1 MGARLSFSDTVVSLT
16 ISPMKTECLKEV
28 TEIDTLVS
36 KTKPFGPEKRYLP
49 LGKEEK
55 APISP
60 TCLSSR
66 SLILCLRLVSHRL
79 SFTRKTF
86 QHLCNA
92 RPPKK
97 MKKRWVHCCFSIY
110 RKREMNQKWDGK
122 IQIFKYS
129 EKNGW
134 KKGCFHCSHGPED
147 FLMNSWTQPHGQLT
161 HMIWG
166 ISVYSPPSCFD
177 VSYLLQQV
185 NATAA
190 VPSCP
195 SLTSILI
202 LSMLILQ
209 SNSHSTVSTSHHF
222 TRIHALLATLGLH
235 VFIPVTIS

>member
-1 MGARLSFSDTVVSLT
+1 M
-16 ISPMKTECLKEV
+16 

-66 SLILCLRLVSHRL
+66 SLILCLLLVSHRL

-97 MKKRWVHCCFSIY
+97 MKRGWMHCCFSIY

-129 EKNGW
+129 GRNGW
-134 KKGCFHCSHGPED
+134 KKGCFHCSHGPETFSWIAWRNAMGRHSYD
-147 FLMNSWTQPHGQLT
+147 WGCLCTNPPLVLMYL
-161 HMIWG
+161 I
-166 ISVYSPPSCFD
+166 CF
-177 VSYLLQQV
+177 SK
-185 NATAA
+185 
-190 VPSCP
+190 
-195 SLTSILI
+195 
-202 LSMLILQ
+202 
-209 SNSHSTVSTSHHF
+209 
-222 TRIHALLATLGLH
+222 
-235 VFIPVTIS
+235 